1 MIYNN
6 IAVFTYESNIFHKNG
21 QILGKLD
28 NLYFLQAIHLV
39 YFEQNTTFK
48 LNIYYFKPSFNKT
61 IIIIFLLQH
70 LHCFKRST
78 K

>member
-21 QILGKLD
+21 RFLGKLD
-28 NLYFLQAIHLV
+28 CLLFFSVGHLL
-39 YFEQNTTFK
+39 EQNTT
-48 LNIYYFKPSFNKT
+48 LNLNMYYFKPYFTKT

-70 LHCFKRST
+70 LRCLKIST

>member
-1 MIYNN
+1 MIHNN

-21 QILGKLD
+21 RFLGKLD
-28 NLYFLQAIHLV
+28 DLYFSVGHLL
-39 YFEQNTTFK
+39 EQNTTFR
-48 LNIYYFKPSFNKT
+48 LNIYYFKPSFTKT

-70 LHCFKRST
+70 LRCLKIST